1 MACSSCSNGNSLS
14 SCGCVDNCPT
24 KTSEFTFD
32 GVFSSIPVPPGSTLN
47 EVLLLMETFVM
58 NSIGDLDFQ
67 FELAIGNCLGLPAG
81 TYSYQQIISTIVLSF
96 CELESSLV
104 TIEND
109 ITNLEENNILEW
121 NGISLINGWSETDS
135 VNNPAQFA
143 IQNGLMYL
151 KGNIEIADV
160 TSLNNVF
167 WGSVPMTGITR
178 IIDTMA
184 YENFS
189 TIGAAPIRVEAG
201 DMSYEGPVE
210 VKVVLMLDSIPAIR
224 LTN

>member
-1 MACSSCSNGNSLS
+1 
-14 SCGCVDNCPT
+14 
-24 KTSEFTFD
+24 
-32 GVFSSIPVPPGSTLN
+32 
-47 EVLLLMETFVM
+47 M